1 MGESD
6 EGESKDND
14 DQLDN
19 MSYVIFPAF
28 LSIATAPAVHLE
40 MTEKREPENN
50 VPEIGKPE
58 YIYMSGSSGTSIQ
71 ELHLDFNFQPGPK
84 PLEQDYS
91 MLTWK
96 EGD

>member
-58 YIYMSGSSGTSIQ
+58 SGTSIQ
-71 ELHLDFNFQPGPK
+71 ELHLDFLSYFQGC
-84 PLEQDYS
+84 S
-91 MLTWK
+91 FSA
-96 EGD
+96 

>member
-58 YIYMSGSSGTSIQ
+58 YIYMSAFFKGAVSV
-71 ELHLDFNFQPGPK
+71 HNFQPGPK